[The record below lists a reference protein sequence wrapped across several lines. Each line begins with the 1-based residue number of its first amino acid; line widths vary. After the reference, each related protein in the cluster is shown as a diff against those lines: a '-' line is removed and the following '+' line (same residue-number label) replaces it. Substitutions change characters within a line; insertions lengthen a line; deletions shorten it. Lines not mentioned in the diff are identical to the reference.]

1 MKRNLFVWLIL
12 SIVYVTFASLHGI
25 YHYVKNEEYQN
36 LQLLRL
42 SKLEK
47 FTISSRVDYLLIRF
61 SDQLYSTKQI
71 HTSSSDVII
80 KLENISF
87 DLDNLEAITLEFS
100 IPHHSTAA
108 KLKITWSSNIRVLN
122 YRKTIGRE
130 FCGTDNIFR
139 GSWVTSTSR
148 TLVFSEER
156 KNTCPNAVNSQL
168 EYMPKQPFNISEFVP
183 EDSCEVFS
191 LRESLELF
199 EKKFG
204 RKIPNIKFIGDSL
217 VRQMANAANCDFQ
230 YLGIQNFTA
239 NHFFDPYLR
248 KDYPCYGKCATDPRL
263 ITLGEMPKFTVKA
276 ACTEI
281 GFYLIIGQ
289 KIVRFSIGC

>member
-1 MKRNLFVWLIL
+1 MERSLFVWLIL

-25 YHYVKNEEYQN
+25 YHFVKNEEYHN
-36 LQLLRL
+36 LPLIPL

-47 FTISSRVDYLLIRF
+47 FTISSRQDYLLFRF

-71 HTSSSDVII
+71 HTRSSDVII

-100 IPHHSTAA
+100 IPRHSTAA

-130 FCGTDNIFR
+130 FCGMDSIFR
-139 GSWVTSTSR
+139 GSWVTSTST

-156 KNTCPNAVNSQL
+156 KNTCPKAVNSQL

-183 EDSCEVFS
+183 EDSCKYF
-191 LRESLELF
+191 L
-199 EKKFG
+199 
-204 RKIPNIKFIGDSL
+204 
-217 VRQMANAANCDFQ
+217 
-230 YLGIQNFTA
+230 
-239 NHFFDPYLR
+239 
-248 KDYPCYGKCATDPRL
+248 
-263 ITLGEMPKFTVKA
+263 
-276 ACTEI
+276 
-281 GFYLIIGQ
+281 
-289 KIVRFSIGC
+289 